1 MPGWKFAAVALA
13 LLTSLLAQERREFVE
28 PHMGTLFRIVVYSV
42 DSPAAAARAAFA
54 HVAELNRTFSDYDE
68 TSELS
73 RLCRQPAGTPVP
85 VSADLF
91 SILQISQDLA
101 AKTDGAFDVTLGPV
115 IRLGRE
121 ARRTRKLPGSAALAA
136 ARAASGFAHLRLDPA
151 AQTVTLLRPGMALDL
166 GGLAKGYAADA
177 ALAVLTRLGFPAAMV
192 SASGDLALG
201 DPPPGK
207 PGWAVELAPFGDA
220 ADPRTTLVLARVGI
234 STSGDAE
241 QFTEIGGARYSH
253 IVDPATGLGL
263 TRSVAITVVAP
274 RATLSDALATAG
286 CVLDPAAAQRLADG
300 WPESVRLIIHHRDP
314 VAKFT
319 SP

>member
-1 MPGWKFAAVALA
+1 MAGWKLAAIWLALFAAA
-13 LLTSLLAQERREFVE
+13 LAQERREFVE

-42 DSPAAAARAAFA
+42 EPATTAARAAFDR
-54 HVAELNRTFSDYDE
+54 VAELNRAFSDYEE

-85 VSADLF
+85 VGCDLF
-91 SILQISQDLA
+91 AILQISQELA

-121 ARRTRKLPGSAALAA
+121 ARRTRKLPNSAALAA
-136 ARAASGFAHLRLDPA
+136 ARAASGFAHLRLDSA
-151 AQTVTLLRPGMALDL
+151 AQTATLLRPGMALDL
-166 GGLAKGYAADA
+166 GGIAKGYAADA

-207 PGWAVELAPFGDA
+207 PGWTVELAPFGDT

-241 QFTEIGGARYSH
+241 QFTEIGGVRYSH

-286 CVLDPAAAQRLADG
+286 CVLDPAAAQHLADG

-314 VAKFT
+314 VAKLT